1 MGLLDSIFGSEEGR
15 LGIGLLAAAM
25 PSNVPQGQRL
35 MGVLAQQDAW
45 KQSQMDN
52 KLMQAQLD
60 DRTMQTQAR
69 RAQQEEAMRKRQAI
83 PSLFSQSGAQ
93 GGASGGVGGFDV
105 QAALA
110 AGFDPEEIQ
119 KYAAL
124 QNLGRQEVARTIE
137 TTDAQGRPIT
147 VQLDKFGGRIGEGMG
162 AWKAPISVNQGDR
175 TTFVDP
181 ATMQQRGSFG
191 MNMSPGERDAS
202 ARGWAANA
210 LARQRLSF
218 DQGGGAEG
226 GGTQGAFIKQF
237 GKAPPGYR
245 WKEDGT
251 AEAIPGGPADIKAG
265 EAGVKAGQR
274 AAAAT
279 LAAQNV
285 LGAVSEAKGL
295 VGINTAGPGSALS
308 RVPGTDARD
317 LSAKLETVK
326 ANLGFDRLQQM
337 RDMSPTGGALGAVA
351 VQELIA
357 LQSTVASLDQGQSP
371 SQLKKSLAK
380 IETHYNNWQKTL
392 SPQADQTGGASGG
405 WDAPATKPAANMS
418 TSLPPA
424 NTANRGK
431 VAINRET
438 GERMRSNGMQW
449 VKE

>member
-1 MGLLDSIFGSEEGR
+1 MGLLDFMNTDEGR
-15 LGIGLLAAAM
+15 LGVGLLAAAM
-25 PSNVPQGQRL
+25 PSSIPQGQRL

-60 DRTMQTQAR
+60 DSTMQTQAR
-69 RAQQEEAMRKRQAI
+69 RAQQEAAMRKQQAI
-83 PSLFSQSGAQ
+83 PSLFSQSDAT
-93 GGASGGVGGFDV
+93 GGAPGGVGGFNV
-105 QAALA
+105 QAAIA

-162 AWKAPISVNQGDR
+162 AWKAPVSVNQGDR

-191 MNMSPGERDAS
+191 VNMSPGERDAS

-380 IETHYNNWQKTL
+380 IETHYNNWLETTQGNAPNK
-392 SPQADQTGGASGG
+392 PENTGGASGSWG
-405 WDAPATKPAANMS
+405 DKPIPQA
-418 TSLPPA
+418 
-424 NTANRGK
+424 
-431 VAINRET
+431 AINDLKMRGPRAKAQFDEVF
-438 GERMRSNGMQW
+438 GAGAAERVLGGDD
-449 VKE
+449 V